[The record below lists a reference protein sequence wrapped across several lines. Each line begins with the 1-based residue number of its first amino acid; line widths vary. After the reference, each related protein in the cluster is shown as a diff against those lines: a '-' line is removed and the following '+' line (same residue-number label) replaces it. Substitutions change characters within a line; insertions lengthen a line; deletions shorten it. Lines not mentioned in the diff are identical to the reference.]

1 MDNNN
6 NNIQMAEGKLGRV
19 VVLRL
24 KPGTDVLLGLQ
35 AACEK
40 AGISN
45 GVIVSAIGSL
55 AHVRFC
61 DPIEIAEKRAR
72 YGYGDPLQLDGPI
85 ELLSASGIICH
96 DDSGA
101 TNLHVHVDL
110 ADQDG
115 RAYGGHLVEGT
126 KVLLTLDAVIGEIE
140 GVDMCRKMDPE
151 LEVPLLSPQ
160 QL

>member
-1 MDNNN
+1 MDNIND
-6 NNIQMAEGKLGRV
+6 NIQMAEGTLGRV

-35 AACEK
+35 AACEQ
-40 AGISN
+40 AGITN

-55 AHVRFC
+55 AEVRFC

-72 YGYGDPLQLDGPI
+72 YGYGDPLQLEGPI

-110 ADQDG
+110 ADQNG
-115 RAYGGHLVEGT
+115 KAYGGHLVEGT
-126 KVLLTLDAVIGEIE
+126 RVLLTLDAVIGEID
-140 GVDMCRKMDPE
+140 GVDMRRKMDPE

-160 QL
+160 KL

>member
-1 MDNNN
+1 MDNIN
-6 NNIQMAEGKLGRV
+6 NNIQMAEGRLGRV

-35 AACEK
+35 AACQQ
-40 AGISN
+40 AGITN

-55 AHVRFC
+55 AEVRFC
-61 DPIEIAEKRAR
+61 DPIEIAEKRAK
-72 YGYGDPLQLDGPI
+72 YGYGDPLQLEGPI

-110 ADQDG
+110 ADQNG
-115 RAYGGHLVEGT
+115 KAYGGHLVEGT
-126 KVLLTLDAVIGEIE
+126 KVLLTLDAVIGEID
-140 GVDMCRKMDPE
+140 GVDMRRKMDPE

-160 QL
+160 KL

>member
-1 MDNNN
+1 MDNIN
-6 NNIQMAEGKLGRV
+6 NNIQMAEGRLGRV

-35 AACEK
+35 AACQQ
-40 AGISN
+40 AGINN

-55 AHVRFC
+55 SEVRFC

-72 YGYGDPLQLDGPI
+72 YGYGDPLQLEGPI

-110 ADQDG
+110 ADQNG
-115 RAYGGHLVEGT
+115 KAYGGHLVEGT
-126 KVLLTLDAVIGEIE
+126 KVLLTLDAVIGEID
-140 GVDMCRKMDPE
+140 GVDMRRKMDPE

>member
-1 MDNNN
+1 MDNINH
-6 NNIQMAEGKLGRV
+6 NIQMAEGRLGRV

-35 AACEK
+35 AACEQ
-40 AGISN
+40 AGITN

-55 AHVRFC
+55 AEVRFC
-61 DPIEIAEKRAR
+61 DPIEIAEKRAK
-72 YGYGDPLQLDGPI
+72 YGYGDPLQLEGPI

-110 ADQDG
+110 ADQNG
-115 RAYGGHLVEGT
+115 KAYGGHLVEGT
-126 KVLLTLDAVIGEIE
+126 RVLLTLDAVIGEID

-160 QL
+160 KL

>member
-1 MDNNN
+1 MC
-6 NNIQMAEGKLGRV
+6 A
-19 VVLRL
+19 
-24 KPGTDVLLGLQ
+24 
-35 AACEK
+35 
-40 AGISN
+40 
-45 GVIVSAIGSL
+45 SATPS
-55 AHVRFC
+55 
-61 DPIEIAEKRAR
+61 K

-110 ADQDG
+110 ADQNG

-126 KVLLTLDAVIGEIE
+126 RVLLTTDAVVAEIE
-140 GVDMCRKMDPE
+140 GVDMRRKMDPE

>member
-1 MDNNN
+1 MDKND

-35 AACEK
+35 AACER
-40 AGISN
+40 AGINN
-45 GVIVSAIGSL
+45 GVIISAIGSL
-55 AHVRFC
+55 ARVRFC
-61 DPIEIAEKRAR
+61 DPIEIPEKRAR
-72 YGYGDPLQLDGPI
+72 YGYGEPLQLEGPI
-85 ELLSASGIICH
+85 ELTSTSGIICH
-96 DDSGA
+96 DDSGE

-110 ADQDG
+110 ADQEG
-115 RAYGGHLVEGT
+115 KAYGGHLVEGT

-140 GVDMCRKMDPE
+140 GVDMRRKMDPE

-160 QL
+160 QM